1 MTTAGASLELL
12 ASTPWTPTP
21 VRITSDLLMGPPAP
35 EATIWPWAWGAIALL
50 GVAIV
55 AAALLARAWLR
66 IDPAERA
73 FRCLAFL
80 LGLRARDRRSLRGL
94 TQSTGVPP
102 VAWLLSD
109 SPWETR
115 AATASAPA
123 RAGLVTLRD
132 RCLGARQTY
141 PPAAARDA

>member
-1 MTTAGASLELL
+1 MSAAAAASALL

-21 VRITSDLLMGPPAP
+21 VRLTSDLLMGPPAP
-35 EATIWPWAWGAIALL
+35 EAGIWPWAWAAIALL

-55 AAALLARAWLR
+55 AAALLTRAWLR

-73 FRCLAFL
+73 FRCLSLL

-94 TQSTGVPP
+94 SKSTGIPA

-109 SPWETR
+109 SPWDTR
-115 AATASAPA
+115 AATSSAPA
-123 RAGLVTLRD
+123 RAGLAALRD
-132 RCLGARQTY
+132 RCLGARQT
-141 PPAAARDA
+141 PASAAARNA